1 MADQFVVIEGAETGE
16 QLPSKFQQA
25 LRALDDEANRLAK
38 KQLDLDPG
46 GIYPSGDK
54 YGKTTIRLNY
64 FSLGTTNG
72 TAETWN
78 RTFANR
84 GWNTFIDNDTL
95 DDVVVAIAG
104 LQLPNASQRI
114 VAHQWTV
121 AGKTYPVIEH
131 EAEIMAFKNPVIVY
145 ERGLVIP
152 KKTRV
157 KLDVLVQGTGGNH
170 IIKPYGFALVS
181 PEILTKKV
189 PK

>member
-1 MADQFVVIEGAETGE
+1 MEQFIVMEGAEPGE
-16 QLPSKFQQA
+16 RLPAKFQK
-25 LRALDDEANRLAK
+25 ALDDLDTKANDLATR
-38 KQLDLDPG
+38 QLDLEAG
-46 GIYPSGDK
+46 GIYPSGDQ
-54 YGKTTIRLNY
+54 YGKTTIRLNF
-64 FSLGTTNG
+64 FSLGTTSG

-78 RTFANR
+78 RAIANR
-84 GWNTFIDNDTL
+84 GWNTFINNDSL
-95 DDVVVAIAG
+95 DDVVIAIGG

-114 VAHQWTV
+114 VAHRWSV
-121 AGKTYPVIEH
+121 AGKEYPVIEH
-131 EAEIMAFKNPVIVY
+131 EAEIKGFKNPVIVY

-181 PEILTKKV
+181 PEILTKLV